1 MTVEQIKER
10 TTRPVAEKVC
20 AEPALAAGK
29 RSGGPPSQLTEPPEP
44 EGPWKTLTKPHAIA
58 AGGTQLIK
66 MGGLPRL
73 ERFQAQSVWEM
84 SAYAAQ
90 F

>member
-1 MTVEQIKER
+1 MTVERIKER
-10 TTRPVAEKVC
+10 TTRPVTEKVC
-20 AEPALAAGK
+20 AEPTLAAGK
-29 RSGGPPSQLTEPPEP
+29 RSGGPHSQLTEPLEP
-44 EGPWKTLTKPHAIA
+44 DGPWKISTNPLAIA
-58 AGGTQLIK
+58 AGVQRVK
-66 MGGLPRL
+66 MGDIPSL